1 MVSFDPE
8 ICFIERNTYRNKYI
22 LYTAAL
28 DTSNCTI
35 DAFKSK
41 KQFCLCSRQD
51 KKKCFHSYFSV
62 YEKDVLFVI
71 ENLHT
76 SVPSELR
83 KSARCL
89 GNNYALFLFSTEAGV
104 KVTRDIHKMGDH
116 GHSSS
121 FVWHDLRYPSE
132 TDKSCGQIPSGTA
145 GGIAVR
151 ALLTLGRSLSWERVS
166 SASHYL
172 DIIICN
178 GSRNQVLCT
187 WRTEDLPINTKE
199 S

>member
-104 KVTRDIHKMGDH
+104 KVTHVTFTKWEIMGTAAALYGMTWDIHLKLTSPVVKFHLGLQE
-116 GHSSS
+116 GLQLGL
-121 FVWHDLRYPSE
+121 FWH
-132 TDKSCGQIPSGTA
+132 
-145 GGIAVR
+145 
-151 ALLTLGRSLSWERVS
+151 
-166 SASHYL
+166 
-172 DIIICN
+172 
-178 GSRNQVLCT
+178 
-187 WRTEDLPINTKE
+187 
-199 S
+199 